1 MRPLGSGFL
10 AQSAALR
17 DTGHRPWPL
26 PDAPWIM
33 GQTWEDLLFAHW
45 PVPQAALRPAVPAAL
60 SLDLHDGQAW
70 IAVTPFEVT
79 GLRARGTPPVPG
91 LARFA
96 EVNVRT
102 YVVHDGKP
110 GIYFLSL
117 DAASR
122 AAVAAARRGYRLPYF
137 HAAMRID
144 RGDGAIRFAS
154 RRLNGPAADLRLR
167 FEPGPPTE
175 DELGRWLAERYCL
188 YTLDERQR
196 VLRADIHHRPWSL
209 RDARVTL
216 EHNTMAA
223 PVGIELEGPPP
234 VVHYARRQDVVFWPL
249 APG

>member
-1 MRPLGSGFL
+1 MRPLGFGFL
-10 AQSAALR
+10 EQSAALR
-17 DTGHRPWPL
+17 ETGHRPWPL

-45 PVPQAALRPAVPAAL
+45 PVPPAALRPAVPAAL
-60 SLDLHDGQAW
+60 SLDLHKGQAW

-79 GLRARGTPPVPG
+79 GLRARGIAPVPG

-137 HAAMRID
+137 HAAMRIG
-144 RGDGAIRFAS
+144 RGHHDVRFAS
-154 RRLNGPAADLRLR
+154 CRRNGPAAELRLR
-167 FEPGPPTE
+167 YEQGAPAD
-175 DELGRWLAERYCL
+175 DELGRWLTERYCL
-188 YTLDERQR
+188 YTLDERQQ

-209 RDARVTL
+209 RDARLTL

-223 PVGIELEGPPP
+223 PYGIELEGPPL
-234 VVHYARRQDVVFWPL
+234 VVHYSRRQDVVFWPL
-249 APG
+249 ARG